1 MEQKIKIDVLMSQL
15 ALINSEQLTPQPK
28 KIREEFGSQD
38 SEFRII
44 TKNEREND

>member
-1 MEQKIKIDVLMSQL
+1 MKTQAKR
-15 ALINSEQLTPQPK
+15 
-28 KIREEFGSQD
+28 IREEFRSQD